1 MKEINCLA
9 DILAHTPR
17 VRVIKENDE
26 NYGKEF
32 DIALHNY
39 EDKEVTIISNHIY
52 DYVRYQ
58 YSEIQF
64 LTPVQYEWRYVGL
77 GDKVNDWEVFDY
89 VWHNGKWA
97 MRMATQYD
105 YNDCDTWYGYEI
117 TSFEPLHQLTGKIEL
132 STEELVDE
140 LKRRWVVTSG
150 NIIKS

>member
-1 MKEINCLA
+1 MQNITCLA
-9 DILAHTPR
+9 DVINHTPR

-26 NYGKEF
+26 NYWKEF
-32 DIALHNY
+32 NIVTHNY
-39 EDKEVTIISNHIY
+39 SDKQLSITDKPGNYCV
-52 DYVRYQ
+52 YQ

-64 LTPVQYEWRYVGL
+64 LTPVQYEWRYIGL
-77 GDKVNDWEVFDY
+77 WDKVVNGYEV
-89 VWHNGKWA
+89 
-97 MRMATQYD
+97 YD
-105 YNDCDTWYGYEI
+105 YNWYDNHWNLFSAPSDYAYSLAYSNI